1 MKITISG
8 INYKKT
14 PLEMREKLSFDPEEQ
29 KMTLAQIRSLPLVK
43 ECVMLSTCN
52 RTEVYVYSVE
62 DDFDSMAVEKILCD
76 VKRENLYELKK
87 YFYAYGGVN
96 AVRHLFEVASGL
108 DSMVLGEDQILGQVK
123 SAHHTSLEAGTG
135 STVLN
140 TLFRD
145 AITAA
150 KQIKT
155 STELSKNSVS
165 IGSLAVKCV
174 LKLCSGK
181 LENQCA
187 LVIGAGK
194 IGSIVFKDLCSKGI
208 GKIYI
213 TNRSHSKL
221 EELAEPYHEAH
232 LIEYEQRYSVMDECD
247 IVISSTASPHYTI
260 TRDMLEKAVVKQKQR
275 IFIDL
280 AVPRDI
286 DESVNEVEGLKYYN
300 MDHLKSLLDENL
312 DRRMLEAVKAGEMI
326 DGYVVAYEKWYEF
339 RKALPV
345 VKDIQRYAD
354 ALSRE
359 KAEAAIGKLKCA
371 SEEDKETVRIS
382 ITNTVNEMMNR
393 FVYSIRENGSKED
406 IKTYFKYLEN
416 IVRENS

>member
-1 MKITISG
+1 
-8 INYKKT
+8 
-14 PLEMREKLSFDPEEQ
+14 
-29 KMTLAQIRSLPLVK
+29 
-43 ECVMLSTCN
+43 
-52 RTEVYVYSVE
+52 
-62 DDFDSMAVEKILCD
+62 
-76 VKRENLYELKK
+76 
-87 YFYAYGGVN
+87 
-96 AVRHLFEVASGL
+96 
-108 DSMVLGEDQILGQVK
+108 
-123 SAHHTSLEAGTG
+123 
-135 STVLN
+135 
-140 TLFRD
+140 
-145 AITAA
+145 
-150 KQIKT
+150 
-155 STELSKNSVS
+155 
-165 IGSLAVKCV
+165 
-174 LKLCSGK
+174 
-181 LENQCA
+181 
-187 LVIGAGK
+187 
-194 IGSIVFKDLCSKGI
+194 
-208 GKIYI
+208 
-213 TNRSHSKL
+213 
-221 EELAEPYHEAH
+221 
-232 LIEYEQRYSVMDECD
+232 
-247 IVISSTASPHYTI
+247 
-260 TRDMLEKAVVKQKQR
+260 VKQKQR

>member
-8 INYKKT
+8 INHKKT
-14 PLEMREKLSFDPEEQ
+14 PLEIREKLNFDPEEQ
-29 KMTLAQIRSLPLVK
+29 KKTLAQIQSLAHVK

-52 RTEVYVYSVE
+52 RTEVYVYSGE
-62 DDFDSMAVEKILCD
+62 DGFDSMAVEKILCD
-76 VKRENLYELKK
+76 IKSENLYELKK
-87 YFYAYGGVN
+87 YFYTYSGVN

-174 LKLCSGK
+174 LKLCNGELGNK
-181 LENQCA
+181 CA

-194 IGSIVFKDLCSKGI
+194 IGSIVFKDFCSKGI
-208 GKIYI
+208 GKVYI

-221 EELAEPYHEAH
+221 EELAGPYHEAH
-232 LIEYEQRYSVMDECD
+232 LIDYEQRYSVMDECD

-260 TRDMLEKAVVKQKQR
+260 TRDMLEKAVVKHKQR

-286 DESVNEVEGLKYYN
+286 DESIGEVEGLKYYN
-300 MDHLKSLLDENL
+300 MDHLKSVLDENL
-312 DRRMLEAVKAGEMI
+312 DRRMLEAVKAKEMI
-326 DGYVVAYEKWYEF
+326 DGYVIEYEKWYEF

-354 ALSRE
+354 ALARE
-359 KAEAAIGKLKCA
+359 KAEAAIGKLKHA
-371 SEEDKETVRIS
+371 SEEDKEIVRIS
-382 ITNTVNEMMNR
+382 ITNTVNEIMNR
-393 FVYSIRENGSKED
+393 FVYSIKENGSKDD
-406 IKTYFKYLEN
+406 IKTYFKYLED
-416 IVRENS
+416 IVKENA

>member
-1 MKITISG
+1 MRIAISG

-14 PLEMREKLSFDPEEQ
+14 PLEIRERLSFDKQEQ
-29 KMTLAQIRSLPLVK
+29 KMTLVRIRSLPGVK

-52 RTEVYVYSVE
+52 RTEVYVYSEE
-62 DDFDSMAVEKILCD
+62 DGFDSMEVEKILCV
-76 VKRENLYELKK
+76 VKRESLYELKK
-87 YFYAYGGVN
+87 YFYTYGGVN

-123 SAHHTSLEAGTG
+123 SAHHASLEAGTG

-174 LKLCSGK
+174 LKLCNGE
-181 LENQCA
+181 LENKCA

-194 IGSIVFKDLCSKGI
+194 IGSIVFKELCGEGI
-208 GKIYI
+208 GKAYI

-221 EELAEPYHEAH
+221 EDLSGFYQKAH
-232 LIEYEQRYSVMDECD
+232 LIDYEQRYSVMEECD
-247 IVISSTASPHYTI
+247 IVISSTSSPHYTI
-260 TRDMLEKAVVKQKQR
+260 TRDMLEKSVVMHKQR

-286 DESVNEVEGLKYYN
+286 DESIGELRGLKYYN
-300 MDHLKSLLDENL
+300 MDHLQSVLDENL
-312 DRRMLEAVKAGEMI
+312 DRRMLEAAKAKKMI
-326 DGYVVAYEKWYEF
+326 DGYVVEYEKWYEF

-345 VKDIQRYAD
+345 VKEIQRYAG

-359 KAEAAIGKLKCA
+359 KAEAVIGKLKCA
-371 SEEDKETVRIS
+371 SDEDKETIRIS
-382 ITNTVNEMMNR
+382 IANTVNEMMNR
-393 FVYSIRENGSKED
+393 FVYSIKENGSKDD
-406 IKTYFKYLEN
+406 IKTYFKFLED
-416 IVRENS
+416 IVKENG